1 MQSVSGIVDEHV
13 EPAEGLDR
21 FCDRGLGCRRI
32 GHVQW
37 HGDHAAVERLGHILD
52 RLDTAGRRDD
62 LIAALRRRERE
73 PLAEAA

>member
-1 MQSVSGIVDEHV
+1 MRPSKGS
-13 EPAEGLDR
+13 A
-21 FCDRGLGCRRI
+21 
-32 GHVQW
+32 
-37 HGDHAAVERLGHILD
+37 HILD